1 MPPKHSVNNKKSLQ
15 IGYIKVAT
23 YDNNQSVSVLIKL
36 CLRLYLGAFFLLVHG
51 YFYDGLTEKYYFHL
65 LAREWSGEMEGGG
78 GRVGGRGEG

>member
-1 MPPKHSVNNKKSLQ
+1 M
-15 IGYIKVAT
+15 AT

-78 GRVGGRGEG
+78 GGALGGFEIATHRVFFVAI